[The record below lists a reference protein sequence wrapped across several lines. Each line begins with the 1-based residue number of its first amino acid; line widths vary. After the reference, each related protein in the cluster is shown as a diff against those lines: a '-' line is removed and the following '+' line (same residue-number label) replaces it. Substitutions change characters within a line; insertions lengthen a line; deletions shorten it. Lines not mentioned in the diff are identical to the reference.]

1 VSAMAKS
8 DVLLIMGFLWAE
20 PERRAA
26 ALR

>member
-1 VSAMAKS
+1 MAEN